1 MKAREMVRQVATAWS
16 RTDRR
21 RRTLLLGAMTAAIV
35 VLVLVV
41 RWGSRP
47 EMMVLFSGLDAED
60 GAAISREL
68 DATNV
73 PHELNRRGSIVRV
86 PADRVGELRIE
97 LAARGFTGD
106 EAVGYEILD
115 RTDLPMTD
123 FLQRVNYRRAL
134 EGELTRTILAL
145 DEVRTAR
152 VHLAIPG
159 EEAAAGI
166 AADPTASIVVD
177 LMPGARMRPEQIRGI
192 YALVAAS
199 VEGLR
204 PAGVTLVDAS
214 GRELDGGGH
223 GEFAATTEQLRIQR
237 EVEAHL
243 RGKAT
248 ALLERVVGS
257 GQAIVQINADLDFD
271 RVDRSVERYNPTSAT
286 IRSEERVGNSQDAV
300 LTSYEIDR
308 TMENILAPPGGIRRL
323 SVAVLVNG
331 TTKPNATGTKVYA
344 DRSRSELDALA
355 GIVRDAIG
363 FDPERGDSFDIA
375 NLKFADLPATELA
388 GMPTP
393 WWLVFP
399 SMGSLIRALLLLL
412 AIGLVAWGLRMSS
425 SMLVEALESERR
437 RREAVRKTL
446 RAEREEGNRGRRL
459 REQLSEFAVESPN
472 EMARNLRAWLVEEK
486 TS

>member
-1 MKAREMVRQVATAWS
+1 
-16 RTDRR
+16 
-21 RRTLLLGAMTAAIV
+21 
-35 VLVLVV
+35 
-41 RWGSRP
+41 
-47 EMMVLFSGLDAED
+47 
-60 GAAISREL
+60 
-68 DATNV
+68 
-73 PHELNRRGSIVRV
+73 
-86 PADRVGELRIE
+86 
-97 LAARGFTGD
+97 
-106 EAVGYEILD
+106 
-115 RTDLPMTD
+115 
-123 FLQRVNYRRAL
+123 
-134 EGELTRTILAL
+134 
-145 DEVRTAR
+145 
-152 VHLAIPG
+152 
-159 EEAAAGI
+159 
-166 AADPTASIVVD
+166 
-177 LMPGARMRPEQIRGI
+177 
-192 YALVAAS
+192 
-199 VEGLR
+199 
-204 PAGVTLVDAS
+204 
-214 GRELDGGGH
+214 
-223 GEFAATTEQLRIQR
+223 
-237 EVEAHL
+237 
-243 RGKAT
+243 
-248 ALLERVVGS
+248 
-257 GQAIVQINADLDFD
+257 
-271 RVDRSVERYNPTSAT
+271 
-286 IRSEERVGNSQDAV
+286 V